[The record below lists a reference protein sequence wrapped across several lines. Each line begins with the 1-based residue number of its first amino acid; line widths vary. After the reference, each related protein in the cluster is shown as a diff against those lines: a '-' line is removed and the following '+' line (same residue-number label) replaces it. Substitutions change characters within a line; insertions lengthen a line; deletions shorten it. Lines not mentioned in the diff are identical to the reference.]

1 VLRRRPDEIDWSKLR
16 GPYGTSE
23 DVADALRD
31 LWSVDSATRAE
42 AVSFLQENL
51 WHQRT
56 VYEVTAP
63 AVPFLADAA
72 LGDVV
77 GRDDRIW
84 LVLLLAWIAD
94 GTSYLDV
101 HQGLIDGAIDRDEL
115 ARELEWVRDARAAV
129 RARLADFLRYL
140 DEEDDPSVR
149 VALAQLSAQFPED
162 GEESRPRLQRL
173 VVAETDDL
181 RRLVLQL
188 ALGAVGG
195 HLDVDD
201 ALRRL
206 PDEYYGDEDI
216 VELRE
221 RFRSESETVVFRD
234 IVDNISGAAITFDD

>member
-1 VLRRRPDEIDWSKLR
+1 M
-16 GPYGTSE
+16 G
-23 DVADALRD
+23 
-31 LWSVDSATRAE
+31 
-42 AVSFLQENL
+42 AVQ
-51 WHQRT
+51 
-56 VYEVTAP
+56 
-63 AVPFLADAA
+63 
-72 LGDVV
+72 
-77 GRDDRIW
+77 
-84 LVLLLAWIAD
+84 
-94 GTSYLDV
+94 
-101 HQGLIDGAIDRDEL
+101 
-115 ARELEWVRDARAAV
+115 
-129 RARLADFLRYL
+129 
-140 DEEDDPSVR
+140 

-188 ALGAVGG
+188 ALGTVGG

-234 IVDNISGAAITFDD
+234 IVDNISGAAITIDD

>member
-1 VLRRRPDEIDWSKLR
+1 M
-16 GPYGTSE
+16 Y
-23 DVADALRD
+23 
-31 LWSVDSATRAE
+31 E
-42 AVSFLQENL
+42 A
-51 WHQRT
+51 
-56 VYEVTAP
+56 TAP

-101 HQGLIDGAIDRDEL
+101 H
-115 ARELEWVRDARAAV
+115 
-129 RARLADFLRYL
+129 
-140 DEEDDPSVR
+140 
-149 VALAQLSAQFPED
+149 
-162 GEESRPRLQRL
+162 L

-188 ALGAVGG
+188 ALGTVGG

>member
-1 VLRRRPDEIDWSKLR
+1 MLRRRPDEIDWSKLR

-23 DVADALRD
+23 DVAYALRD
-31 LWSVDSATRAE
+31 LWSVDSA
-42 AVSFLQENL
+42 
-51 WHQRT
+51 
-56 VYEVTAP
+56 TAP

-140 DEEDDPSVR
+140 DEEDDPSVQ

-162 GEESRPRLQRL
+162 GEESRPRLQRV